1 MRAGIYSEI
10 MRTLGRDD
18 FRVPPLPEIT
28 QRINAAMR
36 DPELGTADLARIIQ
50 GDPGLTN
57 HLLSTVNSASLRIFR
72 RIQTCQD
79 AVARL
84 GLTAT
89 RQQAYIYSMRSM
101 FRQLPKTAQPLMQRH
116 ARQSMRVAAC
126 AFVLA
131 RQIRKMDADEAMLVA
146 MLQDIGVVPIID
158 WMAKTPE
165 VSLTD
170 LDTAWVELCAL
181 ASEHAR
187 RISLIVLE
195 QWKFDKRFIPLVR
208 ERENWRRKGEKKLD
222 IADVVNLARVHA
234 GGGIDSPLR
243 LPHIT
248 LLPALMKLEDRELT
262 ESRTLHLLAEREEEI
277 SEMVQMLLPD
287 AD

>member
-36 DPELGTADLARIIQ
+36 DPDLGTADLARIIQ
-50 GDPGLTN
+50 GDPGLAH
-57 HLLSTVNSASLRIFR
+57 HLLKTVNSASLRIFR
-72 RIQTCQD
+72 KITSCQD

-84 GLTAT
+84 GLHAT
-89 RQQAYIYSMRSM
+89 RQQAYVYSMRGM
-101 FRQLPKTAQPLMQRH
+101 FRQVPKAAQSLVQRH

-126 AFVLA
+126 TFVLA
-131 RQIRKMDADEAMLVA
+131 RQVKKMDADEAMLVA
-146 MLQDIGVVPIID
+146 MLQDIGVIPIID
-158 WMAKTPE
+158 WMARSPE
-165 VSLTD
+165 VSLAD
-170 LDTAWVELCAL
+170 AGRAWQELCAL

-195 QWKFDKRFIPLVR
+195 QWQFDRRYIPLVR
-208 ERENWRRKGEKKLD
+208 ERENWRRKGEPQLD
-222 IADVVNLARVHA
+222 IPDVVNLARIHA
-234 GGGIDSPLR
+234 GGGLGSPVK

-248 LLPALMKLEDRELT
+248 LLPALMKLADRELT
-262 ESRTLHLLAEREEEI
+262 EQRTLHLLEEREEEI
-277 SEMVQMLLPD
+277 VEMMQILLPD
-287 AD
+287 